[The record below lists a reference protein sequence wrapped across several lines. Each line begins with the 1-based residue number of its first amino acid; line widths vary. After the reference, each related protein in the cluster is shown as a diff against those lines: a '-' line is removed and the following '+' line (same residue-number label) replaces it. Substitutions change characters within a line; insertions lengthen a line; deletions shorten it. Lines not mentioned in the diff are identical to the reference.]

1 MISTPASAS
10 VRRSSSD
17 EEPVQ
22 ASFTPPLYMSTVSGS
37 SSSCVRAN
45 TKPFISTAPSSSS
58 PEPMNSDGITA
69 TRPPVGAGSTAG
81 QLAALPAWPSDAAAP
96 FEKVTANVSSPR
108 FSPTA
113 STLSV
118 FASASRLCTAVSL
131 STSTSSTPSPMAESA
146 FLARTTGSGHA

>member
-1 MISTPASAS
+1 
-10 VRRSSSD
+10 
-17 EEPVQ
+17 
-22 ASFTPPLYMSTVSGS
+22 
-37 SSSCVRAN
+37 
-45 TKPFISTAPSSSS
+45 
-58 PEPMNSDGITA
+58 MNSDGITA

-81 QLAALPAWPSDAAAP
+81 QLAALPAWPPDAAAP
-96 FEKVTANVSSPR
+96 FEKVTANASSPR

>member
-69 TRPPVGAGSTAG
+69 TRPPAGDCSTAG
-81 QLAALPAWPSDAAAP
+81 QLAALPASPSDAAP
-96 FEKVTANVSSPR
+96 FAKVTANTPSPR
-108 FSPTA
+108 SSPTA
-113 STLSV
+113 PTLSV
-118 FASASRLCTAVSL
+118 FANASRLCTAVSL